1 MKTKTMKKNQKPIE
15 IDAHF
20 RYKCPSP
27 KCGYDHWLSLKE
39 TQTKNFKVVC
49 DCGKIFKPKRIKKI
63 KLLFE
68 KTTIIKASNI
78 VSEQISDKP
87 KIITVPVD
95 MKNSCA
101 RLLIGYGFTKDEAFL
116 LIEKA
121 YVKHPV
127 TSGSLL
133 VKYILQNLEELNVV
147 N

>member
-1 MKTKTMKKNQKPIE
+1 MTKKNQKPIE

-20 RYKCPSP
+20 RYRCPSR

-49 DCGKIFKPKRIKKI
+49 DCGKIFKPKRIQKI
-63 KLLFE
+63 KLIFE
-68 KTTIIKASNI
+68 KTTITKTSNQTT
-78 VSEQISDKP
+78 EQIPDKP
-87 KIITVPVD
+87 TTITVPVD
-95 MKNSCA
+95 IKNSCA
-101 RLLIGYGFTKDEAFL
+101 RLLIGYGFTKEETLL

-121 YVKHPV
+121 YTKHPV

-133 VKYILQNLEELNVV
+133 VKYILQNLEELNVS